1 MTRPSRPGE
10 PGRRPA
16 RRRRPRRAAEPFTWR
31 RFGAGVW
38 RFLPNLLLYFGVIGA
53 LITAFGLGPAVRAH
67 DQNVELHRIGKRTT
81 AEVVSVRKEHHSGR
95 YSSWDVWIPTTQQ
108 TVDGRT
114 SRTELGPYSS
124 RDEDV
129 FHRGQRFVVLVDPDD
144 PDSVVLASDAA
155 RDRVAAQLH
164 RSVGVA
170 IGSVVFLGVGIP
182 AVVHR
187 RRHDPKLQRRREKA
201 ARQKVRARAAREKAR
216 PG

>member
-1 MTRPSRPGE
+1 MWQFVPNLSVY
-10 PGRRPA
+10 
-16 RRRRPRRAAEPFTWR
+16 
-31 RFGAGVW
+31 FGA
-38 RFLPNLLLYFGVIGA
+38 LCLLVTL
-53 LITAFGLGPAVRAH
+53 FGLGPAVRAH
-67 DQNVELHRIGKRTT
+67 DQNVELHRIGVRAT

-95 YSSWDVWIPTTQQ
+95 HSSWDEWIPTTQQ

-155 RDRVAAQLH
+155 RNRVAAQLH

-187 RRHDPKLQRRREKA
+187 RRHGPKLQRRREEA
-201 ARQKVRARAAREKAR
+201 ARQKARARSAREKAR
-216 PG
+216 LG